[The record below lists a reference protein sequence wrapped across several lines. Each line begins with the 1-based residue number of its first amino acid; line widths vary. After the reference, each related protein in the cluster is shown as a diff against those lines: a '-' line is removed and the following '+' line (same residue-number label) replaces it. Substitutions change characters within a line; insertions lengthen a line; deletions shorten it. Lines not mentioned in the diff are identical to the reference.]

1 MEDRWNAFAPYPYV
15 EIEGAATGPL
25 CGLRLA
31 VKDLFDVAGY
41 PTAAGNAM
49 LLASSGIK
57 TKTAPLVQTLLDAGA
72 DFVGKAN
79 TDELAYS
86 LLGNNIHFGMPINP
100 RDSGTI
106 PGGSSSGSAVAVA
119 ADLADIG
126 LGTDTSGSI
135 RLPAAIQGL
144 VGWRPTHG
152 SLRTEGLRP
161 LAPSF
166 DVPGFVT
173 ANLET
178 MTVVMDAV
186 GLPSVPAKSSS
197 FVISEDV
204 LQSVDAD
211 IADGIVTILQTT
223 GQRIQ
228 SIRSIASTSLTD
240 LAAAFVTI
248 LQSEAWATNEA
259 FFEKHGS
266 TVAPDIAARLVAGS
280 RLNAT
285 DVLEARRIRSE
296 FRNETS
302 HLLAD
307 GKMLALPTLA
317 MNAPPRDASAGH
329 FDAFRTANIR
339 LLCLAGLGGYPQLA
353 FPVLNASHGFSL
365 SLVGASYADR
375 VLIDTAN
382 RITIHHAALPETFG
396 ARCSAVLDGDPELPQ
411 AL

>member
-1 MEDRWNAFAPYPYV
+1 MEDRWNAFAPYPYAEV
-15 EIEGAATGPL
+15 ASAATGPL

-41 PTAAGNAM
+41 PTAAGNAT

-86 LLGNNIHFGMPINP
+86 LLGNNVHFGMPVNP
-100 RDSGTI
+100 RDPGAI

-173 ANLET
+173 AHLEA
-178 MTVVMDAV
+178 MTAVMDAV
-186 GLPSVPAKSSS
+186 GSPSVQAGSSS
-197 FVISEDV
+197 IVIAEDI
-204 LQSVDAD
+204 LQSVDAG
-211 IADGIVTILQTT
+211 IADGILTILQTT
-223 GQRIQ
+223 GQHIQ
-228 SIRSIASTSLTD
+228 TIRSIASASLND
-240 LAAAFVTI
+240 LATAFVTI

-266 TVAPDIAARLVAGS
+266 TIAPDIAARLVAGS
-280 RLNAT
+280 RLDAT
-285 DVLEARRIRSE
+285 DVQEARRIRSE

-307 GKMLALPTLA
+307 SKMLALPTLSQ
-317 MNAPPRDASAGH
+317 NAPPRDAAAGQ
-329 FDAFRTANIR
+329 FDAFRSANIR

-353 FPVLNASHGFSL
+353 FPILNATQGFSL
-365 SLVGASYADR
+365 SLVGASDADR
-375 VLIDTAN
+375 VLVDTAN
-382 RITIHHAALPETFG
+382 RITI
-396 ARCSAVLDGDPELPQ
+396 RQ
-411 AL
+411 AD

>member
-1 MEDRWNAFAPYPYV
+1 MEDRWNAFVPYPYAKV
-15 EIEGAATGPL
+15 ECAATGPL
-25 CGLRLA
+25 SGLRLA

-57 TKTAPLVQTLLDAGA
+57 TKTAPLVQSLLDAGA

-86 LLGNNIHFGMPINP
+86 LLGNNVHFGMPVNP
-100 RDSGTI
+100 RDSGAI

-173 ANLET
+173 ANLEA
-178 MTVVMDAV
+178 MNAVMDAV
-186 GLPSVPAKSSS
+186 GLPSVPTGSSS

-204 LQSVDAD
+204 LQSVDAE
-211 IADGIVTILQTT
+211 IADSILSILQTT

-228 SIRSIASTSLTD
+228 SIRSVASTCLDD

-248 LQSEAWATNEA
+248 LQSEAWETNEA
-259 FFEKHGS
+259 FFEKHGA
-266 TVAPDIAARLVAGS
+266 TIAPDIAARLVAGS
-280 RLNAT
+280 RLDAT
-285 DVLEARRIRSE
+285 DVKAAHRIRSE

-307 GKMLALPTLA
+307 SKMLALPTLA
-317 MNAPPRDASAGH
+317 MKAPPRDATAGH
-329 FDAFRTANIR
+329 FDAFRSSNIR

-353 FPVLNASHGFSL
+353 FPILNATQGFSL
-365 SLVGASYADR
+365 SLVGASDADR
-375 VLIDTAN
+375 VLVDTAN
-382 RITIHHAALPETFG
+382 RITI
-396 ARCSAVLDGDPELPQ
+396 RQ
-411 AL
+411 AD

>member
-1 MEDRWNAFAPYPYV
+1 MEDRWNAFVPYPYAKV
-15 EIEGAATGPL
+15 VCAATGPL
-25 CGLRLA
+25 SGLRLA

-49 LLASSGIK
+49 LLASTGIK
-57 TKTAPLVQTLLDAGA
+57 TKTAPLVQSLLDAGA

-86 LLGNNIHFGMPINP
+86 LLGNNVHFGMPVNP

-173 ANLET
+173 ANLEA
-178 MTVVMDAV
+178 MNAVMDAV
-186 GLPSVPAKSSS
+186 GLPSIQAGSSS
-197 FVISEDV
+197 IVIAEDI
-204 LQSVDAD
+204 LQSVDAG
-211 IADGIVTILQTT
+211 IADGILTILQAT
-223 GQRIQ
+223 GQHIQ
-228 SIRSIASTSLTD
+228 SIRSIASTSLDD

-248 LQSEAWATNEA
+248 LQSEAWATNKA
-259 FFEKHGS
+259 FFERYGS
-266 TVAPDIAARLVAGS
+266 TIAPDIAARLVAGS
-280 RLNAT
+280 RLDAT
-285 DVLEARRIRSE
+285 DVREARRIRSE

-307 GKMLALPTLA
+307 SKILALPTLA
-317 MNAPPRDASAGH
+317 MKAPPRDATAGQ
-329 FDAFRTANIR
+329 FDAFRSANIR

-353 FPVLNASHGFSL
+353 FPVLNASQSFSL
-365 SLVGASYADR
+365 SLVGAVGADR
-375 VLIDTAN
+375 SLVVMAN
-382 RITIHHAALPETFG
+382 GLFG
-396 ARCSAVLDGDPELPQ
+396 RRTY
-411 AL
+411 

>member
-1 MEDRWNAFAPYPYV
+1 MEDRWNAFAPYPYAEV
-15 EIEGAATGPL
+15 ACATTGPL

-86 LLGNNIHFGMPINP
+86 LLGNNVHFGMPVNP
-100 RDSGTI
+100 RDPGAI

-166 DVPGFVT
+166 DVPSFVT
-173 ANLET
+173 AHLDA
-178 MTVVMDAV
+178 MTAVMDAV
-186 GLPSVPAKSSS
+186 RLPSVQARSSS
-197 FVISEDV
+197 IVIAEDI
-204 LQSVDAD
+204 LQSVDAS
-211 IADGIVTILQTT
+211 IADGILTILQTT
-223 GQRIQ
+223 GQHIQ
-228 SIRSIASTSLTD
+228 TIRSIASASLND
-240 LAAAFVTI
+240 LATAFVTI
-248 LQSEAWATNEA
+248 LQSEAWETNEA
-259 FFEKHGS
+259 FFKKHGA
-266 TVAPDIAARLVAGS
+266 TIAPDIAARLVAGS
-280 RLNAT
+280 RLDAT
-285 DVLEARRIRSE
+285 DVQEARRIRSK

-307 GKMLALPTLA
+307 SKILALPTLA
-317 MNAPPRDASAGH
+317 MKAPPRDATAGQ
-329 FDAFRTANIR
+329 FDTFRSANIR

-353 FPVLNASHGFSL
+353 FPVFNASQSFSL
-365 SLVGASYADR
+365 SLVGAVGADR
-375 VLIDTAN
+375 SLVVMAN
-382 RITIHHAALPETFG
+382 RIFG
-396 ARCSAVLDGDPELPQ
+396 RRTYENSCRKAPM
-411 AL
+411 

>member
-1 MEDRWNAFAPYPYV
+1 MEDRWNAFAPYPYTEV
-15 EIEGAATGPL
+15 ECASTGPL

-49 LLASSGIK
+49 LLATSGVK
-57 TKTAPLVQTLLDAGA
+57 TKTAPLVQSLLDAGA

-86 LLGNNIHFGMPINP
+86 LLGNNVHFGMPVNP
-100 RDSGTI
+100 RDPGAI

-173 ANLET
+173 AHLKA
-178 MTVVMDAV
+178 MTAVMDAL
-186 GLPSVPAKSSS
+186 GLPSVKAGSSS
-197 FVISEDV
+197 IVIAEDI

-211 IADGIVTILQTT
+211 IADGILSILQTG
-223 GQRIQ
+223 GQHIQ
-228 SIRSIASTSLTD
+228 TIRSITSTSLTD

-248 LQSEAWATNEA
+248 LQSEAWETNEA
-259 FFEKHGS
+259 FFERHGA
-266 TVAPDIAARLVAGS
+266 TIAPDIAARLVAGA
-280 RLNAT
+280 RLDAK
-285 DVLEARRIRSE
+285 DVQEARRIRRE

-302 HLLAD
+302 HFLAD
-307 GKMLALPTLA
+307 SKMLALPTLA
-317 MNAPPRDASAGH
+317 MNAPPRDATVGQ
-329 FDAFRTANIR
+329 FDAFRSTNIR
-339 LLCLAGLGGYPQLA
+339 LLCLAGLGGYPQVA
-353 FPVLNASHGFSL
+353 FPVLNETHGFSL
-365 SLVGASYADR
+365 SLVGASNADHALAN
-375 VLIDTAN
+375 VAN
-382 RITIHHAALPETFG
+382 RITS
-396 ARCSAVLDGDPELPQ
+396 RQ
-411 AL
+411 ADLFRGGITE

>member
-1 MEDRWNAFAPYPYV
+1 
-15 EIEGAATGPL
+15 L

-57 TKTAPLVQTLLDAGA
+57 TKTAPLVKTLLDAGA
-72 DFVGKAN
+72 NFVGKAN

-86 LLGNNIHFGMPINP
+86 LLGNNIHFGMPVNP
-100 RDSGTI
+100 IDPGAI

-173 ANLET
+173 ANFEA
-178 MTVVMDAV
+178 MTAVMDAV
-186 GLPSVPAKSSS
+186 GLLPAQTRSSS
-197 FVISEDV
+197 IVIADDI
-204 LQSVDAD
+204 LQSVDGD

-228 SIRSIASTSLTD
+228 SISSIASTSLND
-240 LAAAFVTI
+240 LATAFVTI

-266 TVAPDIAARLVAGS
+266 TIAPDIAARLVAGS
-280 RLNAT
+280 RLDAT
-285 DVLEARRIRSE
+285 VVQEARRIRSE
-296 FRNETS
+296 FRSETS

-307 GKMLALPTLA
+307 SKMLALPTLSQ
-317 MNAPPRDASAGH
+317 NAPPRDATVGQ
-329 FDAFRTANIR
+329 FDAFRSANIR

-353 FPVLNASHGFSL
+353 FPVLNATQSFSL
-365 SLVGASYADR
+365 SLVGSVGADR
-375 VLIDTAN
+375 SLVLTAN
-382 RITIHHAALPETFG
+382 RIK
-396 ARCSAVLDGDPELPQ
+396 DPPTD
-411 AL
+411 